1 MTAEQPGEPELT
13 IDELASRVG
22 MTVRNVRAY
31 ASRGLIPPPRL
42 EGRTGYYA
50 EVHVKRLRLV
60 RELVDRGYTLAA
72 VEKAVLARPDDT
84 AAHALDL
91 LDVIDAP
98 LRTDDEPEVVS
109 IDTLLALSGLERD
122 DNLIDRLV
130 QLGLAE
136 RRGDD
141 DLLLRQP
148 TVVRAGT
155 QAIAIGL
162 QPDSVI
168 DLLGPL
174 SDALRSVADLFVDE
188 VRRQIWQ
195 PFVEDDMPDDQWESI
210 LRVISVLMPVAG
222 QTVLSVFRREL
233 STAIAE
239 AMGDELDQLASSET
253 PGSSS

>member
-13 IDELASRVG
+13 IDELAGRVG

-31 ASRGLIPPPRL
+31 ASRGLIPAPRL
-42 EGRTGYYA
+42 EGRTGYYGA
-50 EVHVKRLRLV
+50 VHVKRLQLV

-72 VEKAVLARPDDT
+72 VEKALLARPDDT
-84 AAHALDL
+84 AAHALDM

-98 LRTDDEPEVVS
+98 LRTEDEPELVG

-122 DNLIDRLV
+122 DHLIDRLV
-130 QLGLAE
+130 ELGLAE

-141 DLLLRQP
+141 QLLLRQP

-155 QAIAIGL
+155 QAIAMGL

-168 DLLGPL
+168 ALLEPI
-174 SDALRSVADLFVDE
+174 SESLRSVADLFVDR
-188 VRRQIWQ
+188 VREQIWQ
-195 PFVEDDMPDDQWESI
+195 PFVEQDMPDDQWDAM
-210 LRVISVLMPVAG
+210 LRVVSVLMPVAG

-233 STAIAE
+233 SLAIAD
-239 AMGDELDQLASSET
+239 AMGDELDQLAAS
-253 PGSSS
+253 GDDA